1 MIKKIGVMATLMMA
15 VAFSGLVWAADQ
27 DQDRMM
33 DQDQTM
39 EQDQDRM
46 MDQDRTMDQD
56 QDRMMDQDRLR
67 DQDVYGWKLMS
78 QEERMEY
85 RNTLRNMKTEKERAR
100 YRNEHHQ
107 QMQERA
113 RAQGL
118 VLPDM
123 PREGDRGMGPGGG
136 GIGPGGGGG
145 MGGGR

>member
-33 DQDQTM
+33 DQDQ
-39 EQDQDRM
+39 
-46 MDQDRTMDQD
+46 DRT
-56 QDRMMDQDRLR
+56 MDQDRLR
-67 DQDVYGWKLMS
+67 DQDIYGWKLMS

-85 RNTLRNMKTEKERAR
+85 RNTMRNMKTEKERAR
-100 YRNEHHQ
+100 YRNEHHE

-113 RAQGL
+113 RARGL